1 MDDSAIVCDQIIDS
15 HEEEADAEV
24 KSKKRS

>member
-15 HEEEADAEV
+15 HEEEADAEA
-24 KSKKRS
+24 KLKKRS